1 MTLLNLFYFLSIFS
15 KFVYIFIYMYVCVCH
30 VCVVAIRD
38 QKRALDDL
46 ELKLQVAANAQ
57 CDLWE

>member
-1 MTLLNLFYFLSIFS
+1 
-15 KFVYIFIYMYVCVCH
+15 MYVCVCH